1 MDLATT
7 TLPSRSLYFYFS
19 PKTTLTFP
27 TKPTVVSFKPR
38 GVSVIASAGASSH
51 HCESSSSS
59 NSSLNSPLEQRSQA
73 GKFLSSVLQNH
84 RQLFH
89 VAVTEELKLL
99 ADDRNAAVSRMLLS
113 SHSDE
118 ASLHRRIAQLKEHEC
133 QIAVQDVMYL
143 SIFYKFSEIKVPL
156 VPRLSRCVY
165 NGRLEIWPSKDWEL
179 ESIHSL
185 EVLDMVKE
193 HVTAVTGLRADSS
206 VTENWATTKITRL
219 MLGQVYVASILY
231 GYFLKSALLR
241 HCLERTVGLAN
252 QDLHLSHKT
261 SLHFQ
266 ELCSY
271 GLEALLFGRVSNR
284 QSVSCSQG
292 SSNSE
297 MKLEPLKCYVMGFDP
312 ETLQRCAKL
321 KSKEAVNL
329 IESHSSALFGDEK
342 TGLVQNDE
350 VILTSFSSMKRLV
363 LEAVA
368 FGSFL
373 WDTEEYVDNLYKLK
387 VNN

>member
-7 TLPSRSLYFYFS
+7 ILPCRSLYFYFS
-19 PKTTLTFP
+19 PKTTLT
-27 TKPTVVSFKPR
+27 

-59 NSSLNSPLEQRSQA
+59 NSSSLNSPLEQRSQA

-271 GLEALLFGRVSNR
+271 GLETLLFGCVSNR

-321 KSKEAVNL
+321 KSKEAVSL

-387 VNN
+387 ENN